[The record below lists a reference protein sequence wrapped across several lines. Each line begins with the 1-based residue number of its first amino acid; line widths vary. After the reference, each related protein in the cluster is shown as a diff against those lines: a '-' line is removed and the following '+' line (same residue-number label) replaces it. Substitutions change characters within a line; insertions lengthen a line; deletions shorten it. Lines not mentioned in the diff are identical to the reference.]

1 MKHGSE
7 PPKKYTEFIER
18 FPKLG
23 EAWEAI
29 HEAEAEGPLD
39 PRTARLI
46 KLAVAIGAFKE
57 GTVHAAT
64 RKALK
69 AGVTAAEL
77 HQVVALSAATLGMPS
92 TVAAYCWIQDILEHD
107 ESREDKE
114 DRKDKKDRK
123 KD

>member
-92 TVAAYCWIQDILEHD
+92 TVAAYCWIQDVLERD
-107 ESREDKE
+107 EAKGEKSRE
-114 DRKDKKDRK
+114 DKKDRK

>member
-1 MKHGSE
+1 MKTSAE
-7 PPKKYTEFIER
+7 PPKKYSAFIER

-39 PRTARLI
+39 LRTARLL

-57 GTVHAAT
+57 GAIRAAV

-69 AGVTAAEL
+69 AGATAAEMD
-77 HQVVALSAATLGMPS
+77 QVVVLATATLGMPAA
-92 TVAAYCWIQDILEHD
+92 VAAYSWVQDVLE
-107 ESREDKE
+107 
-114 DRKDKKDRK
+114 KDGPKG
-123 KD
+123 